1 MKQVI
6 GTIFGVA
13 FRVVMLLAGLVFFAS
28 LLVAVLLLLA
38 LWLVRSLGARLT
50 GQAVV
55 PWTFQVDRQAMWKR
69 FYGTPERSRA
79 SQRDDANVVDVQP
92 KEIKFPER

>member
-6 GTIFGVA
+6 GTIFGVF
-13 FRVVMLLAGLVFFAS
+13 FRVVMLLAGLVFFVS
-28 LLVAVLLLLA
+28 LLVAASLLLA
-38 LWLVRSLGARLT
+38 VWLVRALWARLT

-55 PWTFQVDRQAMWKR
+55 PWTFQVNRQAMWNR

-79 SQRDDANVVDVQP
+79 SQRDDANVIDVEP
-92 KEIKFPER
+92 KEIKLPER